1 MLIEEGHW
9 YQLRNGDVGQAS
21 RDPISSH
28 PWLICGA
35 YLNSEGQ
42 FHNHDHSEW
51 DVVAEVFAPRVIEKT
66 WWEEAGL
73 KDGDWVQM
81 QSGMVLQFSTSRAV
95 QPATIGPGD
104 KTWFRKRF
112 RRKVTLCDEHGK
124 AIL

>member
-1 MLIEEGHW
+1 
-9 YQLRNGDVGQAS
+9 LRIGYVGEAS
-21 RDPISSH
+21 RDPISPH
-28 PWLICGA
+28 LWLICGA

-42 FHNHDHSEW
+42 FYDHENSGF
-51 DVVAEVFAPRVIEKT
+51 DVVAEVSVKVIKKT

-112 RRKVTLCDEHGK
+112 RRKVYVADGAGNAL
-124 AIL
+124 